1 MNNRILY
8 LDIIRVMACLMI
20 IAMHAPIPNTG
31 LSSYLLSSDSLLTAP
46 GIGLFIMVSGAL
58 LLPVSMSTDQFL
70 KKRFSKIVCP
80 TFFWTGFYYLVAPYT
95 ETVDRGAGVASFL
108 SILFSPQFNSVL
120 WFMYMLAGLYLLAPI
135 LSAWLK
141 QIKRREIEFYLFLWG
156 ITMCYPLIRDIVWV
170 NEGYSGML
178 YYLGGYAGYFL
189 LGYYLHNY
197 VNQISVWKCLLFLI
211 IPLSIAATIKIRG
224 IQVRFYD
231 MFWYLSIF
239 VAMMCIA
246 WFMLLKK
253 LNVAYNGS
261 SRWHRNIVFIS
272 NCCFGIYL
280 VHIFVMRSLLWRW
293 AIIQDLNGI
302 VQIGTVTVL
311 SFVGSLLI
319 TWLISYIPRAEYII
333 GFKQSKK

>member
-8 LDIIRVMACLMI
+8 LDIIRIMACLMI

-58 LLPVSMSTDQFL
+58 LLPVSMSTEQFL
-70 KKRFSKIVCP
+70 KKRFSKIACP
-80 TFFWTGFYYLVAPYT
+80 TFFWTVFYYLVAPYT
-95 ETVDRGAGVASFL
+95 ETVDRGVGVASFL

-170 NEGYSGML
+170 NEGYSGIL
-178 YYLGGYAGYFL
+178 YYIGGYAGYFL

-211 IPLSIAATIKIRG
+211 IPLSIATTIKIQG

-239 VAMMCIA
+239 VAMMCMA

-253 LNVAYNGS
+253 MNKVYDSS

-293 AIIQDLNGI
+293 AIIQELNGI

-319 TWLISYIPRAEYII
+319 TWLISYLPWAEYII
-333 GFKQSKK
+333 GYRQKR